1 MMPSRLNGNKN
12 DFMLALT
19 AFSLIWE
26 SYDRILFLI
35 WTSALTSMIIPA
47 PSAFSFLLPRI
58 KRDMTGLTPR
68 RSALLPD
75 NGRI

>member
-26 SYDRILFLI
+26 SCDRILFLI

-47 PSAFSFLLPRI
+47 PSFFCRE
-58 KRDMTGLTPR
+58 
-68 RSALLPD
+68 
-75 NGRI
+75 